1 MRLYETV
8 FIISPELNDDDV
20 KECSG
25 RIEELITKYK
35 GEIVTVENWGKKRLA
50 YEVKRQRY
58 GTYILI
64 HFKGTSELLK
74 ELERTY
80 KMSETIIKY
89 IIITIS
95 EKQLASLKKL
105 QRPIGEEEYS
115 DDRDRDRDRDEDM

>member
-8 FIISPELNDDDV
+8 FIISPDLNDDEV

-25 RIEELITKYK
+25 RIEELITKNK
-35 GEIVTVENWGKKRLA
+35 GEIVTVENWDKKRLA

-89 IIITIS
+89 LIIKIS
-95 EKQLASLKKL
+95 EKQLASLNKI
-105 QRPIGEEEYS
+105 QGPIGEEEYGEE
-115 DDRDRDRDRDEDM
+115 REEEM